1 MPIHMGGTC
10 FYWFLFLQFLGFY
23 WHQWPLDV
31 VHFSC
36 YHWYYTLSLNAY
48 TRGCAMFLVHSVLV
62 LQCNKIYLLSHVSH
76 TVPTSTTFSGF
87 STSQRWLVNANKVT
101 KKIVFP
107 LQTYKLS
114 KVGQLSL
121 YNFTLF
127 PLTSSLMGSSFN
139 FFNCTIISFVT
150 Y

>member
-1 MPIHMGGTC
+1 MCSTHFC
-10 FYWFLFLQFLGFY
+10 WYFFLQFLGFCC
-23 WHQWPLDV
+23 HHRPLDV

-36 YHWYYTLSLNAY
+36 YHQYYTLSSAAY
-48 TRGCAMFLVHSVLV
+48 TLVCAMFLVHSVLV

-76 TVPTSTTFSGF
+76 TVPTSTTFFGF
-87 STSQRWLVNANKVT
+87 STSQRWLVHANKVT

-121 YNFTLF
+121 YKFTLF
-127 PLTSSLMGSSFN
+127 PLTNSLMGSSFN
-139 FFNCTIISFVT
+139 FSNCTIISFVT

>member
-1 MPIHMGGTC
+1 MCGTHFC
-10 FYWFLFLQFLGFY
+10 WYFFLQFIGFCC
-23 WHQWPLDV
+23 HHWPLDV

-36 YHWYYTLSLNAY
+36 YHQYYTLSLADY
-48 TRGCAMFLVHSVLV
+48 TLVCAMFLVHSVLV

-76 TVPTSTTFSGF
+76 IVPTSTTFSGF
-87 STSQRWLVNANKVT
+87 STSQRWLVHANKVT

-139 FFNCTIISFVT
+139 FSNCTIISFVT